1 MIGSNVFGQAQ
12 QYQTQAGDVYG
23 NLGSFSPVNMQAAQA
38 VPASSMQ
45 AVQYG
50 PANLMTASQLGQAER
65 MQGVGAVQSAQAP
78 GQIAVNQLAST
89 NLNPYM
95 SPYTQNV
102 IEQGQ
107 ADIERQRQLASN
119 QLGAQAQSAGA
130 FGGSRQ
136 AVQEGVL
143 AGEALRQAGQLSAQ
157 QRQQAFTQALQSGQF
172 DIGNVQQART
182 LASGQEFQANQF
194 AQQARE
200 AAAAREQAARAGNMQ
215 AANQFAVQQAQFEQ
229 QANQMNQAAQN
240 QFAIQQGQAEQQA
253 RQLNQSA
260 ANQFALSQAGRDQ
273 AANQSNYQGQFQAA
287 NVQSGAAGGMRGL
300 GTSMFSQGMYGLREQ
315 QAAAARAQAAQQAML
330 DAGRQQT
337 LANLG
342 YPGQALQTST
352 GTLGSLPRASVTQAG
367 QPGLFEALGT
377 IGSLPPIPGFI

>member
-23 NLGSFSPVNMQAAQA
+23 RLGNFTPTNMQAAQID
-38 VPASSMQ
+38 PAQ
-45 AVQYG
+45 
-50 PANLMTASQLGQAER
+50 T

-78 GQIAVNQLAST
+78 GQIGVNQLAST
-89 NLNPYM
+89 NFDPYM
-95 SPYTQNV
+95 NPYTQNV
-102 IEQGQ
+102 IEAGQ

-157 QRQQAFTQALQSGQF
+157 QRGQAFTQALQSGQF

-194 AQQARE
+194 AQQAQE
-200 AAAAREQAARAGNMQ
+200 AAAAREQAARTGNMQ
-215 AANQFAVQQAQFEQ
+215 AANQFALQQAQLEQ
-229 QANQMNQAAQN
+229 QANQA
-240 QFAIQQGQAEQQA
+240 
-253 RQLNQSA
+253 
-260 ANQFALSQAGRDQ
+260 
-273 AANQSNYQGQFQAA
+273 NYQGQFQAA
-287 NVQSGAAGGMRGL
+287 NVQSGAAGGLRGL
-300 GTSMFSQGMYGLREQ
+300 GSTMFGQGMTGLREQ

-342 YPGQALQTST
+342 YPGQALQT
-352 GTLGSLPRASVTQAG
+352 GSGILSGLPSATMKQSG

-377 IGSLPPIPGFI
+377 IGSLPRIPGFI

>member
-12 QYQTQAGDVYG
+12 QYQTQAGDIYG
-23 NLGSFSPVNMQAAQA
+23 RLGSFSPTNMQSAQVGSA
-38 VPASSMQ
+38 Q
-45 AVQYG
+45 Q
-50 PANLMTASQLGQAER
+50 

-78 GQIAVNQLAST
+78 GQISVNQLATT
-89 NLNPYM
+89 NLDPYM

-102 IEQGQ
+102 IEAGQ

-119 QLGAQAQSAGA
+119 QLGAQAQAAGA

-182 LASGQEFQANQF
+182 LASGQEFQASQF

-200 AAAAREQAARAGNMQ
+200 AAAAREQAARSGNMQ
-215 AANQFAVQQAQFEQ
+215 AANQFALQQAQLEQ
-229 QANQMNQAAQN
+229 QANQA
-240 QFAIQQGQAEQQA
+240 
-253 RQLNQSA
+253 
-260 ANQFALSQAGRDQ
+260 
-273 AANQSNYQGQFQAA
+273 NYQGQFQAA
-287 NVQSGAAGGMRGL
+287 NVQSGAAGGLRGL
-300 GTSMFSQGMYGLREQ
+300 GSTMFGQGMTGLREQ

-342 YPGQALQTST
+342 YPGQALQTGT
-352 GTLGSLPRASVTQAG
+352 GTLGALPRASVTQPG
-367 QPGLFEALGT
+367 QPGLFGT
-377 IGSLPPIPGFI
+377 LATFSGLPGFG

>member
-12 QYQTQAGDVYG
+12 QYQTQAGDIYG
-23 NLGSFSPVNMQAAQA
+23 RLGSFSPTNMQSAQVGSA
-38 VPASSMQ
+38 Q
-45 AVQYG
+45 Q
-50 PANLMTASQLGQAER
+50 

-78 GQIAVNQLAST
+78 GQIGVNQLATT

-102 IEQGQ
+102 IEAGQ

-119 QLGAQAQSAGA
+119 QLGAQAQAAGA

-157 QRQQAFTQALQSGQF
+157 QRQQAFSQALQSGQF

-182 LASGQEFQANQF
+182 LASGQEFQASQF

-200 AAAAREQAARAGNMQ
+200 AAAAREQAARSGNMQ
-215 AANQFAVQQAQFEQ
+215 AANQFALQQAQLEQ
-229 QANQMNQAAQN
+229 QANQA
-240 QFAIQQGQAEQQA
+240 
-253 RQLNQSA
+253 
-260 ANQFALSQAGRDQ
+260 
-273 AANQSNYQGQFQAA
+273 NYQGQFQAA
-287 NVQSGAAGGMRGL
+287 NVQSGAAGGLRGL
-300 GTSMFSQGMYGLREQ
+300 GSTMFGQGMTGLREQ

-330 DAGRQQT
+330 DAWRQQT
-337 LANLG
+337 LGNLG
-342 YPGQALQTST
+342 YPGQALQTGT
-352 GTLGSLPRASVTQAG
+352 GTLSALPGAKVTVPG
-367 QPGLFEALGT
+367 QPGLLGT
-377 IGSLPPIPGFI
+377 LAAFSGLPGFG